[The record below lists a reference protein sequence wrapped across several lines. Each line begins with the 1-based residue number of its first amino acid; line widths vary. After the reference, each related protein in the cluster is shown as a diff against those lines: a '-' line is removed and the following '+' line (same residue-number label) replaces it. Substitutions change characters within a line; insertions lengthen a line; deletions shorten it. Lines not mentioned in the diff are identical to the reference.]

1 MSEENRWDE
10 DLPEV
15 NENVPTE
22 EKPLDTFGNT
32 DTGSAADN
40 STENIDIAQKPM
52 AHPYSAGR
60 RMQENGYGNGTNS
73 SNFQNNT
80 SFQEKPKYAHYEVHQ
95 PQAGNYAEEVFH
107 RRNLINR
114 RQLMEAGTA
123 ALERRLQQ
131 PLPWQ

>member
-80 SFQEKPKYAHYEVHQ
+80 SFQETEICT
-95 PQAGNYAEEVFH
+95 
-107 RRNLINR
+107 L
-114 RQLMEAGTA
+114 
-123 ALERRLQQ
+123 
-131 PLPWQ
+131 

>member
-60 RMQENGYGNGTNS
+60 RMQENGYGNGK
-73 SNFQNNT
+73 
-80 SFQEKPKYAHYEVHQ
+80 EGLRCGRGRE
-95 PQAGNYAEEVFH
+95 QAYVYSP
-107 RRNLINR
+107 
-114 RQLMEAGTA
+114 GTV
-123 ALERRLQQ
+123 
-131 PLPWQ
+131 

>member
-40 STENIDIAQKPM
+40 STENIDMKCI
-52 AHPYSAGR
+52 SR
-60 RMQENGYGNGTNS
+60 RQEIMR
-73 SNFQNNT
+73 
-80 SFQEKPKYAHYEVHQ
+80 
-95 PQAGNYAEEVFH
+95 EEVFH

>member
-80 SFQEKPKYAHYEVHQ
+80 SFQEKPKYAHY
-95 PQAGNYAEEVFH
+95 AGVEITEEMV
-107 RRNLINR
+107 L
-114 RQLMEAGTA
+114 
-123 ALERRLQQ
+123 
-131 PLPWQ
+131 PLPDYFI

>member
-80 SFQEKPKYAHYEVHQ
+80 SFQETV
-95 PQAGNYAEEVFH
+95 V
-107 RRNLINR
+107 I
-114 RQLMEAGTA
+114 AGTA